1 MFVIPVGNLRLNPN
15 PPPTLEPVPLHRILA
30 LDVGN
35 RRIGVALSDP
45 LGYTAQPLLTIY
57 RTTLKSD
64 LKSIARLIRRHEV
77 ATVLIGLPVH
87 ALGEASP
94 QSTKTEAFAES
105 LRTHL
110 AENLTPPP
118 TLELLDERH
127 TTAEAHTLLN
137 RSSQRHTPEDR
148 AARSKLI
155 DQVAATLILEAWLR
169 RQTPALLPDPDAN
182 P

>member
-1 MFVIPVGNLRLNPN
+1 M
-15 PPPTLEPVPLHRILA
+15 PLHRILA

-57 RTTLKSD
+57 RTTLKAD
-64 LKSIARLIRRHEV
+64 LKSITRLIRRYEV

-87 ALGEASP
+87 ASGEASP
-94 QSTKTEAFAES
+94 QSTKTEAFAEA

-110 AENLTPPP
+110 TEHLDPPP

-127 TTAEAHTLLN
+127 TTADAHALLN
-137 RSSQRHTPEDR
+137 HSTHSQTAADR
-148 AARSKLI
+148 TSRSKII
-155 DQVAATLILEAWLR
+155 DQVAATLILEAYLR
-169 RQTPALLPDPDAN
+169 RQTPALLPDPDA
-182 P
+182 